1 MARRRMI
8 TPSFWTDDSVLE
20 LDVEARLLFIGMWN
34 FADDDGIIAN
44 KPKQLKAQI
53 YPGDNYTHEQIS
65 EWLMSIH
72 EQKLILF
79 GNEGQLIKIKGWS
92 TYQKINRPTPSIYTF
107 NKDDSLSNHGVLKP
121 NRKEEKVKEVK
132 RKEVKVQIKDDLKR
146 SLFEQFYNMYPRK
159 VKRQNAVKAFNR
171 LNKQEMQLAID
182 ILPRHVKYWQDKGI
196 DKEFIPHP
204 STWLNGKQWED
215 ELVGHAITSQPTDKE
230 LRLREMIKR
239 KQEEYVRQKEETQ
252 EDTTTNLHDIYSLD
266 VKQQE
271 SGNLNIKEAL
281 SNLKSK

>member
-20 LDVEARLLFIGMWN
+20 LDLEARLLFIGMWN

-107 NKDDSLSNHGVLKP
+107 NEDDSLSNHGVLKP
-121 NRKEEKVKEVK
+121 NRKEEKISKEK
-132 RKEVKVQIKDDLKR
+132 RKEVKVQTKDD
-146 SLFEQFYNMYPRK
+146 
-159 VKRQNAVKAFNR
+159 
-171 LNKQEMQLAID
+171 I
-182 ILPRHVKYWQDKGI
+182 
-196 DKEFIPHP
+196 
-204 STWLNGKQWED
+204 
-215 ELVGHAITSQPTDKE
+215 
-230 LRLREMIKR
+230 
-239 KQEEYVRQKEETQ
+239 
-252 EDTTTNLHDIYSLD
+252 
-266 VKQQE
+266 
-271 SGNLNIKEAL
+271 
-281 SNLKSK
+281 